1 MPNTV
6 VKLINAESTRPEA
19 AREDRKLL
27 IKRKRTFR
35 DGCPFLFVNLQEIF
49 LLFFYVWEV
58 GANCS
63 ADVLSHSA
71 AAPQLK
77 SVRVVYLRLFP
88 FMGYE
93 SMVVTFLLLQRRME
107 SNKGRSCRPVE
118 KEPVDGTSRRSVCNS
133 LRTSNER

>member
-27 IKRKRTFR
+27 IKRKRIFR
-35 DGCPFLFVNLQEIF
+35 DGYPFSFVNLQEIF

-77 SVRVVYLRLFP
+77 SVRIRDLRIIP
-88 FMGYE
+88 FMEYE
-93 SMVVTFLLLQRRME
+93 SMVAYFPPCPPYL
-107 SNKGRSCRPVE
+107 SNQVQHYIVIDFVRSPVI
-118 KEPVDGTSRRSVCNS
+118 
-133 LRTSNER
+133 